1 VSDKPQKRM
10 TRGQWTVY
18 RERCRIAPGP
28 QPPKADDHAIGDAL
42 PGVMKQ
48 FGLDAHHWVD
58 TLTEEW
64 GKIVGAAVGGHT
76 RPGRLDG
83 SQLTVF
89 VDSSVWLN
97 ELKRYGA
104 KQMLGNLQSRFGA
117 SRIRNIRLQL
127 DPDQRGSRR

>member
-1 VSDKPQKRM
+1 MSNNPKQRM
-10 TRGQWTVY
+10 TRGQWTVH
-18 RERCRIAPGP
+18 RERCRIGPGP
-28 QPPKADDHAIGDAL
+28 QPPRSDDHAIGDAL
-42 PGVMKQ
+42 PGVMKR
-48 FGLDAHHWVD
+48 FGLDEQHWVD
-58 TLTEEW
+58 TLTAEW
-64 GKIVGAAVGGHT
+64 KEIVGAAVGTHS

-83 SQLTVF
+83 SRLTVF

-127 DPDQRGSRR
+127 DPDQRR